1 MKRQIAAFLGELVE
15 ELGWAPELEEPR
27 VRPEETES
35 AARTSGRMP
44 SIAPRFASP
53 VDILSAELN
62 QLRKTVNHLGS
73 EVTHLRTQLAKVR
86 RMPIPP
92 DAEESSS
99 SEMPMAPTPRSGS
112 GPSHLVPESAD
123 RVPAPQRTA
132 GAIDERVGVPPAPPK
147 PLRVE
152 STVEVDVDDDLSY
165 EQTVKKL
172 AELTRTRGMKESSK
186 TVAKTKAPNRPAVV
200 VTDDGE
206 TSPLELFPAEHVS
219 NSEQSS

>member
-1 MKRQIAAFLGELVE
+1 MKRQIAAFLGELAE
-15 ELGWAPELEEPR
+15 ELGWAPELEESR

-35 AARTSGRMP
+35 AHRTSERMP
-44 SIAPRFASP
+44 SVVPRFASP
-53 VDILSAELN
+53 VDILSAELK

-99 SEMPMAPTPRSGS
+99 LEMPLAPPPRSGP
-112 GPSHLVPESAD
+112 GPSHLVPETAD
-123 RVPAPQRTA
+123 RIPASQQTA
-132 GAIDERVGVPPAPPK
+132 GAVDERVSVPPAPPK

-165 EQTVKKL
+165 EQAVKKL
-172 AELTRTRGMKESSK
+172 AELTRTRDMKESSK
-186 TVAKTKAPNRPAVV
+186 TVAKTKAPDRPAVAV
-200 VTDDGE
+200 SHDGE

-219 NSEQSS
+219 NSGQSS